1 MKLNSIISENL
12 VFCDIQGNTRE
23 EVYGS
28 MLKKALADIDT
39 SLTAEQLLK
48 DIVERED
55 ALNMP
60 YEGMALPH
68 LRNPELEDLF
78 IVIGILKEPV
88 QLKEC
93 DLAPTRLV
101 VMSLISNETS
111 DIYLKA
117 LAAFARF
124 FSRADNLRRCS
135 EVNSPEDFFS
145 LLADV
150 NVKEHITADDVMSR
164 EFAVAKMD
172 DYLSKALDIMQNCGQ
187 SVLAVVDAENRL
199 VGKVDATE
207 VLKRFIP
214 EYLMRLDNLK
224 FVSSFE
230 MFDKFFKEEGVRLV
244 KDFVIPKVITISRET
259 PLIQFTV
266 TLAKREADMIFV
278 VDADRKLQ
286 GVISIDDIIH
296 KILRG

>member
-1 MKLNSIISENL
+1 MKLNSIISEDL
-12 VFCDIQGNTRE
+12 VFCDIPGRTRE

-28 MLKKALADIDT
+28 MLKKALVHIA
-39 SLTAEQLLK
+39 SPFTAEQLMEG
-48 DIVERED
+48 IIERED
-55 ALNMP
+55 ALDMP

-68 LRNPELEDLF
+68 LRRPELHDLF
-78 IVIGILKEPV
+78 IIVGILKQPV
-88 QLKEC
+88 QLKEA

-124 FSRADNLRRCS
+124 FSRADNLRKCS
-135 EVNSPEDFFS
+135 DVDSPEDFFS
-145 LLADV
+145 LLDDV
-150 NVKEHITADDVMSR
+150 RIKEHITADDVMSKD
-164 EFAVAKMD
+164 FPTVKME
-172 DYLSKALDIMQNCGQ
+172 DYLSKALDLMQSCRQ
-187 SVLAVVDAENRL
+187 SVLPVVDAGNRL

-207 VLKRFIP
+207 ILKRFVP
-214 EYLMRLDNLK
+214 EYLIMMDNLK

-230 MFDKFFKEEGVRLV
+230 TFDKFFQEESVRLV
-244 KDFVIPKVITISRET
+244 KDFLISQVAAVSRET

-278 VDADRKLQ
+278 VDADGKLQ
-286 GVISIDDIIH
+286 GIISIDDIIH